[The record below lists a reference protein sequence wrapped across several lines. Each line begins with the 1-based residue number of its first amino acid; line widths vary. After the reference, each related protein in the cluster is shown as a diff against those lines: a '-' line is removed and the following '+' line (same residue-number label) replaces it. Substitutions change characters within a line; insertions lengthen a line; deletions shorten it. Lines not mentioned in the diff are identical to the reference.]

1 MHRIGVISDTHGL
14 LRKEVL
20 QILSGCEVILHGG
33 DIDHLEVIERLKQ
46 IAPVYVVR
54 GNNDKECKKRISKE
68 ISDFDMIIYGHSH
81 RYEESKIGQQLW
93 LNREAVGQEGF
104 KCL

>member
-1 MHRIGVISDTHGL
+1 M
-14 LRKEVL
+14 

-68 ISDFDMIIYGHSH
+68 ISDFDMIIYGHPH
-81 RYEESKIGQQLW
+81 RYEESKIGQQL
-93 LNREAVGQEGF
+93 
-104 KCL
+104 